1 MENEHNDEIELRE
14 LIQILL
20 DKKKIIGIITV
31 VALVVSF
38 FYSYIILNPVYEA
51 TSTLMTSSINSG
63 SQTSMD
69 LARIDDMLN
78 VMSQYPDM
86 NMETYREQIKAP
98 EVLSKTIE
106 ELGLEDKYTIESM
119 GDRISLEII
128 KDTQMIRIKVQG
140 EDPEKAALIVNTVS
154 KNFIDFVTEKSK
166 ERAEA
171 TLEFVESQMEVER
184 EKYEE
189 LLLELKEVL
198 SQPRG
203 ATELGLEL
211 DKSYERITEYKASLN
226 DLEIQRA
233 GLAAALEESKSSAN
247 RGSLVARPNLEG
259 ALNISFDSSSKI
271 LATDLRSVEARILS
285 TKDQIEILQDQIEE
299 LQVEYRDRQYE
310 EDVINQKVNIAK
322 NTYETFVSKYEE
334 LRVAE
339 SAKVGELSISVVSSA
354 FVPTRPVGPRK
365 ALNMAIGLVLGLMV
379 GVFVAFFKAYWESG
393 EKNEAKKQDE

>member
-31 VALVVSF
+31 VSLVVSF

-51 TSTLMTSSINSG
+51 TSTLMTSSINGG

-211 DKSYERITEYKASLN
+211 DKSYERIT
-226 DLEIQRA
+226 
-233 GLAAALEESKSSAN
+233 
-247 RGSLVARPNLEG
+247 
-259 ALNISFDSSSKI
+259 
-271 LATDLRSVEARILS
+271 
-285 TKDQIEILQDQIEE
+285 
-299 LQVEYRDRQYE
+299 
-310 EDVINQKVNIAK
+310 
-322 NTYETFVSKYEE
+322 
-334 LRVAE
+334 
-339 SAKVGELSISVVSSA
+339 
-354 FVPTRPVGPRK
+354 
-365 ALNMAIGLVLGLMV
+365 
-379 GVFVAFFKAYWESG
+379 
-393 EKNEAKKQDE
+393 